1 MASDDW
7 RIRIELPAE
16 EQAHGLL
23 GRLHGGVSS
32 RSERLAQELKGRRL
46 AVSRDESTVFV
57 YAESR
62 AQAEQALAVV
72 ESELA
77 EEQIEPVAKRI
88 EQWLADEDRWD
99 DEPPGETWEEEQIEQ
114 GFAPWEVR
122 VECKSHAEATELAD
136 RLEAEG
142 RAVVRRY
149 NFIVVGTETR
159 GGGPRAGCT
168 GRGRGGGRRRARL
181 GGRGAEPVCGVRPV
195 PQVAVGRV

>member
-1 MASDDW
+1 VASDDW

-16 EQAHGLL
+16 EHAHGLL

-32 RSERLAQELKGRRL
+32 NSERLVQDLKGRRL

-57 YAESR
+57 YGESR
-62 AQAEQALAVV
+62 AQAEQALAIV

-77 EEQIEPVAKRI
+77 EDQIEPVSKRI
-88 EQWLADEDRWD
+88 EQWLADEERWD
-99 DEPPGETWEEEQIEQ
+99 DEPPGDSWEEEQIER

-122 VECKSHAEATELAD
+122 VECESHGAATDLAD

-149 NFIVVGTETR
+149 NFIVVGTETEDEAR
-159 GGGPRAGCT
+159 ELAAEVGGEVEV
-168 GRGRGGGRRRARL
+168 GGEL
-181 GGRGAEPVCGVRPV
+181 VWEDGAPNPF
-195 PQVAVGRV
+195 AVFDRFRK